1 MLKAARELVGDKQV
15 SILRELSPQM
25 ILMLARSAH
34 DPFDSTIESFFL
46 GSEADRTVLVGH
58 GLVVTRKESDGMFY
72 HAAGE
77 PLLALAS
84 AASVIN
90 KYLIRLHQAHPDEIV
105 ECLLL

>member
-1 MLKAARELVGDKQV
+1 MLKAGRKLVGEKQA
-15 SILRELSPQM
+15 SILGELSPQM

-46 GSEADRTVLVGH
+46 GSEADRAVLVGH
-58 GLVVTRKESDGMFY
+58 GLVVTCEESGGMFH
-72 HAAGE
+72 HATGE